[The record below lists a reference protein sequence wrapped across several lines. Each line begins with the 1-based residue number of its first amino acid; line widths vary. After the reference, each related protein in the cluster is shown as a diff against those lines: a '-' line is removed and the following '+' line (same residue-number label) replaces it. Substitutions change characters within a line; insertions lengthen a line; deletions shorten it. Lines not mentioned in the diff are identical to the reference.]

1 MRVTLLGVGSRGDVQ
16 PLIALG
22 RGLSDAGHEVLLA
35 THPRFEGGVAA
46 QGLAFA
52 PLAEGH
58 LSRGAETAAGR
69 EWIDTGS
76 KRLPT
81 WVGFLRDARSV
92 ASRRLRDAVAACGD
106 ADAIVASNLAFVL
119 GWQISTDRGLP
130 LVRAFLEPP
139 AWMFTKRRAL
149 QRVAPAIRQ
158 LAWLCARPWFNRVR
172 RTSLGLGP
180 LPWREPMADLDRR
193 RLPVLYAFSAAIAP
207 APALQSTGLLTGYWI
222 LEDTIDPDPPV
233 ALVEFLADGPP
244 PVLITFSTMIDD
256 DPAARAQLAIDALG
270 RAGVRGVLQLPADQ
284 LADASLPPDIF
295 AVGEISHEWLFPRC
309 ALLVHHAAVGTTA
322 AGLRA
327 GVPAVTIPHMTD
339 QFFWARRLHELG
351 VSPPPIPRRELTAP
365 RLADVIRSA
374 ASDQQMRLRARTL
387 SAAVRGEDGVGRAV
401 EAFERLVV
409 HPVGRQARP
418 RAKHVEALGKA

>member
-22 RGLSDAGHEVLLA
+22 RGLRDAGHEVRLA
-35 THPRFEGGVAA
+35 THPRFQDSVAA
-46 QGLAFA
+46 QGIAFA

-69 EWIDTGS
+69 EWIETGS

-92 ASRRLRDAVAACGD
+92 ASRRLIDAVAACSD

-119 GWQISTDRGLP
+119 GWQIAIDRSLP

-139 AWMFTKRRAL
+139 AWMFTKRPV

-172 RTSLGLGP
+172 RSSLGLGP

-193 RLPVLYAFSAAIAP
+193 RMPVLYAFSAAIAP
-207 APALQSTGLLTGYWI
+207 VLPALQNTGLLTGYWI
-222 LEDTIDPDPPV
+222 LEDTIDPDPPA
-233 ALVEFLADGPP
+233 ALVEFLAGGPP

-256 DPAARAQLAIDALG
+256 DPAARTRLAIDALQ
-270 RAGVRGVLQLPADQ
+270 RAGVRGVLQLPAEELRDI
-284 LADASLPPDIF
+284 SLPPDIF
-295 AVGEISHEWLFPRC
+295 AVGDISHEWLFPRC
-309 ALLVHHAAVGTTA
+309 AVLVHHAAVGTTA

-327 GVPAVTIPHMTD
+327 GVPAVAIPHMTD

-374 ASDQQMRLRARTL
+374 ASDQQMRARARTL
-387 SAAVRGEDGVGRAV
+387 SASVRAEDGVGRAV
-401 EAFERLVV
+401 EAFEHLVA
-409 HPVGRQARP
+409 HPVGTEPSP
-418 RAKHVEALGKA
+418 RANHIEVVANR